1 MHLPL
6 DVHEVFVFDY
16 LYIFYH
22 IVAAVKY
29 IKRQIIPVVSVTA
42 HFGVDSNIIV
52 VTAVEFLTHKLPR

>member
-1 MHLPL
+1 M
-6 DVHEVFVFDY
+6 VFVFDY

-42 HFGVDSNIIV
+42 HFGVDSNIVV
-52 VTAVEFLTHKLPR
+52 VTTVEFLTHKLPR